1 MLLPSPDT
9 HEPLIKHYV
18 IAIFSLKI
26 VDIGHLLISQ
36 MSTDIFLLDWE
47 RPKPKGGGG
56 GGHQAT
62 AAAADDG
69 ASSSVS
75 VWRTYLVANEW
86 NELQSVRKIN
96 LTLQVILVIFVLKV
110 RILMIS
116 PTIVVK
122 VEISKILAK
131 NSDFRLL

>member
-1 MLLPSPDT
+1 
-9 HEPLIKHYV
+9 
-18 IAIFSLKI
+18 
-26 VDIGHLLISQ
+26 

-47 RPKPKGGGG
+47 RPKPKGG

-96 LTLQVILVIFVLKV
+96 LTLQVIGYYLNPD
-110 RILMIS
+110 S
-116 PTIVVK
+116 GT
-122 VEISKILAK
+122 S
-131 NSDFRLL
+131 